1 MKSKEMKIN
10 LSVWMFLK
18 TAPAALLL
26 LYYGMCTI
34 EEYNPIFRYVHA
46 ITLVFAGV
54 IIWSQISYARKKKL
68 FDEFARENLKTTDS
82 ICLKISYVLMVIA
95 TLACVFADFS
105 GIVAGY
111 LVAGGIFLLAILRA
125 VIFSIIDK
133 KGL

>member
-18 TAPAALLL
+18 TVPAALLL

-34 EEYNPIFRYVHA
+34 EGYNPIFRYVHA
-46 ITLVFAGV
+46 VTLVFAGV

-111 LVAGGIFLLAILRA
+111 FVAGGIFLLAILRA

>member
-26 LYYGMCTI
+26 LYYRMCTI

-46 ITLVFAGV
+46 VTLVFAGV
-54 IIWSQISYARKKKL
+54 IIWSQISYERKKKL